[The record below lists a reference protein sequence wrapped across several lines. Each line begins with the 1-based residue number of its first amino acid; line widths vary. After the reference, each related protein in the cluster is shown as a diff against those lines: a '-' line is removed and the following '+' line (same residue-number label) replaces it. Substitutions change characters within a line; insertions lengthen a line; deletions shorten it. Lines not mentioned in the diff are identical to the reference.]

1 MPGGRILL
9 SPKAQ
14 GETCFTSAP
23 FDFISCLQQ
32 GETISTF
39 SVGATVYS
47 GVDSDPSAILS
58 GAPALVNT
66 TQIRQLTT
74 GGVNGVTYEL
84 DCTVTTSLGQTLIQ
98 TGLLSVYSTPVTAP
112 TSGFPFGTGE
122 FGVTSF

>member
-14 GETCFTSAP
+14 GETCFTSSP

-32 GETISTF
+32 GETILTF

-47 GVDSDPSAILS
+47 GTDTNPSAILS
-58 GAPALVNT
+58 GTPTVVNG
-66 TQIRQLTT
+66 TQVRQLTT

-98 TGLLSVYSTPVTAP
+98 TGLLSIYSTPVIAP

-122 FGVTSF
+122 LGVTSF

>member
-14 GETCFTSAP
+14 GETCFTSSA

-32 GETISTF
+32 GETIATF

-47 GVDSDPSAILS
+47 GTDPNPSLILS
-58 GAPALVNT
+58 GSPTLVNG
-66 TQIRQLTT
+66 TQVRQLTT

-98 TGLLSVYSTPVTAP
+98 TGLLSVYTTPVSVSTL
-112 TSGFPFGTGE
+112 GFPFGIGA
-122 FGVTSF
+122 FGVSSF